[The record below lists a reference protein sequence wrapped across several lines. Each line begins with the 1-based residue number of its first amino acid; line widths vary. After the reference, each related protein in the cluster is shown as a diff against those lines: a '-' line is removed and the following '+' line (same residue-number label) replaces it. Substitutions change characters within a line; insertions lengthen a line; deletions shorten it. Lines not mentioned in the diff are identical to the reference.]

1 MGMMPEE
8 QAVPTLEDTV
18 SSAMEKQEAAFEKS
32 QPEAEPEQAPESE
45 KAAEPETAEAS
56 RPQEERPADAKRDDK
71 GRVKAEAVPEKT
83 EEPAEAKPE
92 DTQEAVRP
100 DISRPPKRLPPR
112 LKHTWLQLPE
122 IAREDIIARETEVEK
137 SFAPYLGLGRYVQQ
151 ANSNGTSLQ
160 AAVRDYAQLEDAFR
174 QDPIR
179 GAIYAWQRIGV
190 PPHIINGWINSL
202 SQNIAGQQAQAPPP
216 QPGMSQEQIRALARE
231 ELESSRVMSTIESFV
246 RDPKHIHLQT
256 EMLNTDGTID
266 LGPEMGPLR
275 NHMHKLLNA
284 GLANDLEDAYKQSC
298 IRHGLDPA
306 AQLNGNAASG
316 QAQRA
321 VAAERSRQAAKATVG
336 APSSNTPRQQRSDNQ
351 ADNRSL
357 EQVVAD
363 AMARQEGRQ

>member
-1 MGMMPEE
+1 
-8 QAVPTLEDTV
+8 
-18 SSAMEKQEAAFEKS
+18 MEKQEAAFEKS
-32 QPEAEPEQAPESE
+32 QPETAPEQAPEPE
-45 KAAEPETAEAS
+45 RVAELEPAEAAK
-56 RPQEERPADAKRDDK
+56 PEEEKPHDKERDDK
-71 GRVKAEAVPEKT
+71 GRFKTKATEKQA
-83 EEPAEAKPE
+83 EEPVEAKPE

-112 LKHTWLQLPE
+112 LKHMWLSLSEQ
-122 IAREDIIARETEVEK
+122 AREDIHNRETEVEK
-137 SFAPYLGLGRYVQQ
+137 SFEPYKGLGRYVQQ
-151 ANSNGTSLQ
+151 ANSNGTTLQ
-160 AAVRDYAQLEDAFR
+160 AAVRDYAALEDAFR
-174 QDPIR
+174 QDPLR

-190 PPHIINGWINSL
+190 PPQVINGWVGSIMGG
-202 SQNIAGQQAQAPPP
+202 QNQGQQAQAPPP
-216 QPGMSQEQIRALARE
+216 QPGMTQDQIRALARE

-256 EMLNTDGTID
+256 EMLNPDGTID

-275 NHMHKLLNA
+275 NNMHKLLNA

-306 AQLNGNAASG
+306 AQPNGSAASG
-316 QAQRA
+316 QAQRTA
-321 VAAERSRQAAKATVG
+321 AAERSRQAAKATVG